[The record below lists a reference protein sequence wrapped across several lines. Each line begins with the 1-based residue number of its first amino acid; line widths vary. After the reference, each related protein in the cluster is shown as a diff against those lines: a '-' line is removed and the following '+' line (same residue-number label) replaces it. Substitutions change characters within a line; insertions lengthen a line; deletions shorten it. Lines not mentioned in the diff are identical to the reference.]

1 MNELPLPLAVQ
12 LGIDS
17 VNAHGGD
24 FNPHQTKLVA
34 DFHLSSGPGGI
45 VALQTD
51 HQNSIARRD
60 YELVKLPTP
69 ATSADGISATSL
81 WECAKEHYGLTAATV
96 VTGAG
101 GVPIKKLQLGYPVV
115 MGSSKYTNL
124 VSHFGL
130 KFFPMATLPRG
141 SAVANMAKSAF
152 GTIRVFGVV
161 GRAMPFVAI
170 GLAIFDAV
178 SIGMCAYE
186 ERRAK

>member
-1 MNELPLPLAVQ
+1 VNEFPLSLAVQ

-24 FNPHQTKLVA
+24 FNPHQTNLTA
-34 DFHLSSGPGGI
+34 DFYLSSGLGGI
-45 VALQTD
+45 VALPAE
-51 HQNSIARRD
+51 HQNSNARRD
-60 YELVKLPTP
+60 YELVKLPVP
-69 ATSADGISATSL
+69 PTSAAGISAADL
-81 WECAKEHYGLTAATV
+81 WECAKEHYGLSAATL

-101 GVPIKKLQLGYPVV
+101 GIPIKKLHLGYPVV

-141 SAVANMAKSAF
+141 STVANMAKSAF

-161 GRAMPFVAI
+161 GRALPFVAI
-170 GLAIFDAV
+170 GLAIYDAV

>member
-17 VNAHGGD
+17 INAHGGD
-24 FNPHQTKLVA
+24 FNPPQTNLVA
-34 DFHLSSGPGGI
+34 DFYLSSGLGGI
-45 VALQTD
+45 VAISTERQK
-51 HQNSIARRD
+51 SSARRD
-60 YELVKLPTP
+60 YELVKLPVLPTQ
-69 ATSADGISATSL
+69 AEGVSVADL
-81 WECAKEHYGLTAATV
+81 WECAKEHYGLTTATML
-96 VTGAG
+96 TGAG
-101 GVPIKKLQLGYPVV
+101 GIPIKKLYLGYPVV

-141 SAVANMAKSAF
+141 SSVANMAKSAF